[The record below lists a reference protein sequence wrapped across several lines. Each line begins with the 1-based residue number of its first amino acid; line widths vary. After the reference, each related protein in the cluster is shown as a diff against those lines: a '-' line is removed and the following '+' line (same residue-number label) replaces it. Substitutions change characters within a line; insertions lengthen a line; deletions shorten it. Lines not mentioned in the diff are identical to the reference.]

1 MSVVCGVT
9 IVDWEKREGMYL
21 TDIVNG
27 KKESWIMIREGKT
40 NARGFTDNKTMK
52 GLHFQSSIQFIYV
65 FSIDTFLSMYL

>member
-1 MSVVCGVT
+1 
-9 IVDWEKREGMYL
+9 MYL

-52 GLHFQSSIQFIYV
+52 RLHFQSTLISEKR
-65 FSIDTFLSMYL
+65 